1 MAPCPQASSA
11 ATPTSLIPFALRTSG
26 CNATKEQGSD
36 SAPVRTIA
44 FTIINQRHTNT
55 CNKIT
60 TIEELDV
67 TSLGLEAALRKIE
80 NTVPDGSV
88 LVTNGISAIR
98 QVLHPLAL
106 RLSFTLSPL
115 FHKFIDISRFEAL
128 PVDGQC
134 SLEDELGL
142 ICNGIHY
149 LCEGTNN
156 LMGSVEDVK
165 TELRNGICLPETSLV
180 SEVIVRTRGLPWQA
194 TDHDIA
200 QFFIGLNIAAGGVAL
215 CLSPEGRRNGEAL
228 VRFEDSEQRELA
240 LKRHRHFLHNRY
252 IEVYRATGSDFLQV
266 AAGSNSEAVRF
277 VSRGS
282 TGAMIVRMRG
292 LPYDCTEAQILEF
305 FAEGENGC
313 KVTDGGILFVNKSDG
328 RPTGDAFVMFDNE
341 EAGQK
346 ALTKHKR
353 TIGTRYIELFRSTQA
368 EVQQVINRNLEN
380 DQRMMVHGSS
390 RKDCIRLRG
399 LPYEAHVENIVE
411 FLGETARHI
420 MFQMDSEMSAA
431 TAAALAH
438 NKYMQIG
445 KKQRYIEVFQ
455 CSPED
460 INLVLTNPPLPP
472 QFILQPRPL
481 FPQQTVQS
489 LVPAIVP
496 PFTPL
501 YWPCLSPPTSPCIYP
516 LQSQPGLVL
525 VTGLCPNITPQDIL
539 AYFQTNPEIT
549 IESVQMLRWGTAQ
562 YSGEALVRFR
572 SRMDAERAL
581 AEHVGA
587 PLGTIPLN
595 LSLIH
600 T

>member
-1 MAPCPQASSA
+1 
-11 ATPTSLIPFALRTSG
+11 
-26 CNATKEQGSD
+26 
-36 SAPVRTIA
+36 
-44 FTIINQRHTNT
+44 
-55 CNKIT
+55 
-60 TIEELDV
+60 
-67 TSLGLEAALRKIE
+67 
-80 NTVPDGSV
+80 
-88 LVTNGISAIR
+88 
-98 QVLHPLAL
+98 
-106 RLSFTLSPL
+106 
-115 FHKFIDISRFEAL
+115 
-128 PVDGQC
+128 
-134 SLEDELGL
+134 
-142 ICNGIHY
+142 
-149 LCEGTNN
+149 
-156 LMGSVEDVK
+156 
-165 TELRNGICLPETSLV
+165 
-180 SEVIVRTRGLPWQA
+180 
-194 TDHDIA
+194 
-200 QFFIGLNIAAGGVAL
+200 
-215 CLSPEGRRNGEAL
+215 
-228 VRFEDSEQRELA
+228 
-240 LKRHRHFLHNRY
+240 
-252 IEVYRATGSDFLQV
+252 
-266 AAGSNSEAVRF
+266 
-277 VSRGS
+277 
-282 TGAMIVRMRG
+282 MIVRMRG

-328 RPTGDAFVMFDNE
+328 RPTGDAFV
-341 EAGQK
+341 
-346 ALTKHKR
+346 
-353 TIGTRYIELFRSTQA
+353 ISTQA

-481 FPQQTVQS
+481 FPQRKTNFDVIHVELANLSHPNGGERKTVQS

>member
-1 MAPCPQASSA
+1 
-11 ATPTSLIPFALRTSG
+11 
-26 CNATKEQGSD
+26 
-36 SAPVRTIA
+36 
-44 FTIINQRHTNT
+44 
-55 CNKIT
+55 
-60 TIEELDV
+60 
-67 TSLGLEAALRKIE
+67 
-80 NTVPDGSV
+80 
-88 LVTNGISAIR
+88 
-98 QVLHPLAL
+98 
-106 RLSFTLSPL
+106 
-115 FHKFIDISRFEAL
+115 
-128 PVDGQC
+128 
-134 SLEDELGL
+134 
-142 ICNGIHY
+142 
-149 LCEGTNN
+149 
-156 LMGSVEDVK
+156 
-165 TELRNGICLPETSLV
+165 
-180 SEVIVRTRGLPWQA
+180 
-194 TDHDIA
+194 
-200 QFFIGLNIAAGGVAL
+200 GGVAL

-353 TIGTRYIELFRSTQA
+353 TIGTRYIELFRQVIQYLIFFFQKYELKFESTQA
-368 EVQQVINRNLEN
+368 EVQQVVNRNLES

-481 FPQQTVQS
+481 FPQRKSFGLELELKLTICTTSKTVQS

-501 YWPCLSPPTSPCIYP
+501 YWPCLSPPASPCIYP

-539 AYFQTNPEIT
+539 AYFQTNPEIA